1 MSELKPCP
9 CGKPSTTFV
18 GDVPICPDCY
28 REKLLIVTLEQ
39 YDSQLRP
46 LKNEVVKRAIE
57 LIENLI
63 EQRNTRPSR
72 KAQIADALTDMR
84 RRGYFDGGLMVQL
97 IAKEMDAGLEDV
109 QKFLN
114 ALINVCEGGGE

>member
-9 CGKPSTTFV
+9 FCGGEATIASLGGDEQNWWLGCMEECKYGFEV
-18 GDVPICPDCY
+18 GVSGL
-28 REKLLIVTLEQ
+28 ETL
-39 YDSQLRP
+39 DD
-46 LKNEVVKRAIE
+46 LKQAW
-57 LIENLI
+57 
-63 EQRNTRPSR
+63 NTRQSR